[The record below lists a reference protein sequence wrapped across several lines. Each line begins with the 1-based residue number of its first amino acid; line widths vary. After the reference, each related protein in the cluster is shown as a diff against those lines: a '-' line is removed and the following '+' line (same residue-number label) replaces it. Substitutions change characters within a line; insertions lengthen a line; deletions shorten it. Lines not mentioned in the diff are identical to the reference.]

1 MKENFTPQKLT
12 PSGFEPF
19 YNSQEVDAKS
29 LTLATQAF
37 ELLYSRY
44 LLTTQAMKSYFG
56 WRLTELNLE
65 NQIYQ
70 RFQLRA
76 IAIN

>member
-1 MKENFTPQKLT
+1 MKQNFTPQKLT
-12 PSGFEPF
+12 PSGFEPS
-19 YNSQEVDAKS
+19 YTYDEVDANS

-37 ELLYSRY
+37 ELFYPRY
-44 LLTTQAMKSYFG
+44 LLTTQGLKSYFS
-56 WRLTELNLE
+56 WRLTQLHLE